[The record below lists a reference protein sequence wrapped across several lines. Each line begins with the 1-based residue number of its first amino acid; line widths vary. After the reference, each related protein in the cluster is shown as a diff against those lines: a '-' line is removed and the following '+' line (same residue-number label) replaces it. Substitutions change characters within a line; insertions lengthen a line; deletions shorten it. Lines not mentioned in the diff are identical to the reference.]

1 MLTSKQKE
9 MVSLLSGILPTAPAA
24 VAQNNISWY
33 KPWKEGETVS
43 IGDRRAYEGILYEV
57 YTLTGDNLYSPDQ
70 VPAVWKRVYLE
81 EWPAWVQPTGAHDA
95 YEKGAKVTHNE
106 KRWTSEID
114 ANTYEPGVYGWK
126 EADNE

>member
-9 MVSLLSGILPTAPAA
+9 LASLLSGVLPTAPAA
-24 VAQNNISWY
+24 IAQDNVGWY
-33 KPWKEGETVS
+33 KPWKEGESVN
-43 IGDRRAYEGILYEV
+43 IGERRAYEGILYEV
-57 YTLTGDNLYSPDQ
+57 HAPAGDNLYSPDQ

-95 YEKGAKVTHNE
+95 YEKDAKVSHNDKHWISDIE
-106 KRWTSEID
+106 

-126 EADNE
+126 EA